1 MISVLFCW
9 PFFDFLL
16 TAHLLA
22 NLLAEAPLPGRDEG
36 CHYDSSVLAVFYL
49 VWSGLDE
56 VGQYVKRN
64 T

>member
-49 VWSGLDE
+49 VWSGLPKM
-56 VGQYVKRN
+56 G
-64 T
+64 